1 MNVLKVSSK
10 SSPNSVAGALVA
22 SLKANNTHKVELKC
36 VGAGAVNQAVKAIA
50 IARSFVSIL
59 GKELYVVPC
68 FDDIEIGEES
78 KTAIRLFVFEKEVV
92 L

>member
-10 SSPNSVAGALVA
+10 SNPNSLAGAIVA
-22 SLKANNTHKVELKC
+22 SLREEKQAKVELKC
-36 VGAGAVNQAVKAIA
+36 VGAGAVNQGIKAVA
-50 IARSFVSIL
+50 IARGFVSAV

-68 FDDIEIGEES
+68 FDSCTIEEEE